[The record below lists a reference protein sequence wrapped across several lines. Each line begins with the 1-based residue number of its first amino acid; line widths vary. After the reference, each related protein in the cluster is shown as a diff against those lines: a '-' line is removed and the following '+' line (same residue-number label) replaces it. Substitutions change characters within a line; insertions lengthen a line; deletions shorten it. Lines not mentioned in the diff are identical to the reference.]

1 MLPPPAREAWG
12 SSPAAAE
19 SAASDEDEQAYIA
32 ELHRLRAQQKAAEAQ
47 RTGRAAAT
55 A

>member
-1 MLPPPAREAWG
+1 MLPPQPREAWG
-12 SSPAAAE
+12 SSAVAAE

-32 ELHRLRAQQKAAEAQ
+32 ELHRLRAQQKAAEAR
-47 RTGRAAAT
+47 RTGRATAT